1 MDKQDIKI
9 QLCQKKRSPGTNRS
23 MEKKYGD
30 VFCVVVGDKVAY
42 LKRPSRQALSAAA
55 VVGKNDP
62 MKYNEI
68 LLNNCWLDGD
78 EEIKTDDSLFL
89 GVSAKL
95 GELVEVKEA
104 ELKSYKPDGYRRQAR
119 LVAACG
125 QPDPGLPAYRPGN
138 ARRRR
143 MGFAGYFG
151 RMGKIRFY

>member
-1 MDKQDIKI
+1 MNEKENNKTITPEQIEAW
-9 QLCQKKRSPGTNRS
+9 KK
-23 MEKKYGD
+23 KWGD
-30 VFCVVVGDKVAY
+30 VFCVTVGDKVAY

-68 LLNNCWLDGD
+68 LLGNCWLAGD
-78 EEIKTDDSLFL
+78 EEIKSDDSLFL

-95 GELVEVKEA
+95 GELVEIKEA
-104 ELKSYKPDGYRRQAR
+104 ELKNYKPDKYSRQIR
-119 LVAACG
+119 LAVTCG
-125 QPDPGLPAYRPGN
+125 QPDPGLSAYRPGN

-143 MGFAGYFG
+143 MGLAGCFG

>member
-1 MDKQDIKI
+1 MPEKNVVQEQIEAWK
-9 QLCQKKRSPGTNRS
+9 
-23 MEKKYGD
+23 KKYGD

-104 ELKSYKPDGYRRQAR
+104 ELKSYKPDGHRRQAR
-119 LVAACG
+119 LVAACR
-125 QPDPGLPAYRPGN
+125 QFDSGLPAYRPGN

-143 MGFAGYFG
+143 MGFAGCFG

>member
-1 MDKQDIKI
+1 M
-9 QLCQKKRSPGTNRS
+9 
-23 MEKKYGD
+23 
-30 VFCVVVGDKVAY
+30 FCVVVGDKVAY

-119 LVAACG
+119 LVAACR
-125 QPDPGLPAYRPGN
+125 QFDSGLPAYRPGN

-143 MGFAGYFG
+143 MGFAGCFG